1 MRIKHIGDVGNIG
14 ESPKIIR
21 MIFETA
27 AANQTSRWS
36 PGVVTYL
43 NIHQVGPILVDL
55 FLVSYHPSPSGA
67 GSDEIA
73 TGNAGLSS
81 LSFSFSFSFSLSLS
95 LSLSLF
101 PLSCQIGARRGHIF
115 PLPTLPHI
123 RISAPAIAALI
134 NLINRGDDTWID
146 LSRSH

>member
-1 MRIKHIGDVGNIG
+1 MMRIKHIGDVGNIG

-81 LSFSFSFSFSLSLS
+81 LSFSFSLSLS
-95 LSLSLF
+95 LSLA
-101 PLSCQIGARRGHIF
+101 LSAELSDRRQ
-115 PLPTLPHI
+115 T
-123 RISAPAIAALI
+123 
-134 NLINRGDDTWID
+134 
-146 LSRSH
+146 RSHLSPPDVAAHPNFGASNCSVD

>member
-1 MRIKHIGDVGNIG
+1 MRIKHIG

-81 LSFSFSFSFSLSLS
+81 LSFSFSLSLS
-95 LSLSLF
+95 LSLA
-101 PLSCQIGARRGHIF
+101 LSAELSDRRQ
-115 PLPTLPHI
+115 T
-123 RISAPAIAALI
+123 
-134 NLINRGDDTWID
+134 
-146 LSRSH
+146 RSHLSPPDVAAHPNFGASNCSVD